1 MYFWT
6 CGLRKTWLDKCLKSS
21 VSEDPLTS
29 NTVNGPK
36 HCLNL
41 NDSDFTVFIDP
52 SGSNSGWK
60 NLSETYVK
68 MLGLFI
74 DPLTAGEK
82 YSVLNRDNLL
92 HDFQRQLSKE
102 TKTFS
107 PFSFLFFVNLHLFL
121 NLFKKK

>member
-1 MYFWT
+1 
-6 CGLRKTWLDKCLKSS
+6 
-21 VSEDPLTS
+21 
-29 NTVNGPK
+29 
-36 HCLNL
+36 
-41 NDSDFTVFIDP
+41 
-52 SGSNSGWK
+52 
-60 NLSETYVK
+60 

-92 HDFQRQLSKE
+92 DDFQRQLSKE